1 MFKLNS
7 RFRSVL
13 FNFSKIPLNKCLV
26 LMEEE
31 VDEVGDRKKYST
43 MPLRH
48 IAPYT
53 GISKP
58 AAAQVKKLLRLGP
71 TERKF

>member
-1 MFKLNS
+1 
-7 RFRSVL
+7 
-13 FNFSKIPLNKCLV
+13 
-26 LMEEE
+26 MEEE